1 MASTSSNDESKIR
14 EHHYGATMIQKMS
27 VDCLR
32 PDPHRLVINFQIST
46 PVSSPSRSQVR
57 QKGKN
62 CLLSNFCNSKSYFCH
77 PILYRAGNLILV
89 TYDLEE
95 KKKKTI
101 ANPMSSDKRTTLIHE
116 RSMMVPEDDCGSLL
130 YVPNNCCSSHET
142 FFGSTEGEARVYS
155 RAHRPMTQEEVE
167 KFEQDWSN
175 LWNPEAKLEL
185 D

>member
-1 MASTSSNDESKIR
+1 M
-14 EHHYGATMIQKMS
+14 
-27 VDCLR
+27 
-32 PDPHRLVINFQIST
+32 
-46 PVSSPSRSQVR
+46 
-57 QKGKN
+57 
-62 CLLSNFCNSKSYFCH
+62 
-77 PILYRAGNLILV
+77 ILV

-130 YVPNNCCSSHET
+130 YVPNRCCSFHET
-142 FFGSTEGEARVYS
+142 FFGSTEGEAALDRVVYS

-175 LWNPEAKLEL
+175 LWNPEAVLEL